1 MMWSR
6 TPRWRLSLGTLNREL
21 ASIKRNKAEDNWS
34 TAGLTAAVKEQS
46 QEIRGMSTTL
56 DASITTLSS
65 NIMTLIN
72 RQQGTIT
79 MPDVE
84 LDIRRMAS
92 DFDVD
97 WPQVQNDHVQSIAAR
112 RASPPHFHSPLDE
125 RPGAPAVQRRAMKI
139 TVAMG
144 GGDRNVTTSVTHG
157 SSSKTSTGNSDKTT
171 TPAAH
176 GSSAG
181 TSRGSSRKTTT
192 PAAHGSST
200 MTSTSSSCKTTA
212 SADHSSSAGLSAS
225 RRPESAGRKRSRS
238 PEDATPKKRGRES
251 TSSGRG
257 HNSQGRRDS
266 PYRRREEV
274 RNSPG
279 RAPRQCFRY
288 GGHYKGLARVSMNRA
303 LRYWKRWI
311 PETRETCVCQHG

>member
-1 MMWSR
+1 M
-6 TPRWRLSLGTLNREL
+6 GTFNREL
-21 ASIKRNKAEDNWS
+21 ASIKRNEAEDNWS

-144 GGDRNVTTSVTHG
+144 GGDRNVTTSATHG

-212 SADHSSSAGLSAS
+212 SATAHLLGCQQAGGLSQLEGKEVAAQKTQLPRSEAGS
-225 RRPESAGRKRSRS
+225 RPAVGEATTARAEGIAPIADGKRS
-238 PEDATPKKRGRES
+238 
-251 TSSGRG
+251 
-257 HNSQGRRDS
+257 
-266 PYRRREEV
+266 
-274 RNSPG
+274 
-279 RAPRQCFRY
+279 
-288 GGHYKGLARVSMNRA
+288 
-303 LRYWKRWI
+303 
-311 PETRETCVCQHG
+311 ETRQDRLQGNVLDMGAITKDLRGSA